1 MVYVKPPAIETL
13 RFLFSFAQK
22 QRVTLSFLFLS
33 VKENACQLSLLLHEH
48 NPVNKKPFTTVL
60 SAQDVFMMCSLIG
73 SSPGKNTKF
82 KLWPPSTAKAKQS
95 QHWAAF
101 PVTVLEQVVL
111 ENTGQFLKLN

>member
-60 SAQDVFMMCSLIG
+60 SAQDVFMMSENLVTLDFIRKQE
-73 SSPGKNTKF
+73 PQKAF
-82 KLWPPSTAKAKQS
+82 KCIADIK
-95 QHWAAF
+95 
-101 PVTVLEQVVL
+101 
-111 ENTGQFLKLN
+111 G